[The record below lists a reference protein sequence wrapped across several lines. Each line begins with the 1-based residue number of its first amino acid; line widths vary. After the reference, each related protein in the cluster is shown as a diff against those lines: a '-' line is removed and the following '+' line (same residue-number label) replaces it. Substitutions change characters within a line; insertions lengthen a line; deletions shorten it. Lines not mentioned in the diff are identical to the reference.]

1 MLRWGLA
8 SLLLLSARVPALR
21 LAPSWRLA
29 RRPGFTARCCSSG
42 SGSIEAVAL
51 VRSYIRGR
59 SLFVGEGDLGFSS
72 FVCRALPEVQCTSS
86 TWDTPSRLE
95 TSFGNASSNVQSIV
109 ACGGRV
115 LFEVDATKLAET
127 FADERFDTIVW
138 MFPHVP
144 GKQNIKRN
152 RLLLHDFFSSAK
164 SVLAPDGHVV
174 LALAEGQS
182 GFSDLTSNQD
192 WLHSWKLSAAS
203 SEAGLLVT
211 SHQNL
216 SLEILTA
223 EGYSPKGHR
232 GHGGWFPTRRAEIF
246 RLESPRN
253 ESLAV
258 QAPVFVHEVHL
269 LAADM
274 RESAPLEAAVSEAVR
289 SLLSEQDLPPALWS
303 AHMVDLYV
311 DKQSGLVS
319 HTLQLAYC
327 STTHAVGRSAADDM
341 RSVVE
346 ALLPLRVGLQL
357 RAEKAGGKVSKAHCW
372 PIALALKEGSG
383 GVVYEKTE
391 LTASAM
397 SAALRELEPQ
407 QQQKNPAALRAHQN
421 GDLVKQAQDA
431 LWGKERA
438 DEIRKEARRL
448 WQRRV
453 GVLIHDVGHTHTVL

>member
-1 MLRWGLA
+1 M
-8 SLLLLSARVPALR
+8 R
-21 LAPSWRLA
+21 LTPSTWRIA
-29 RRPGFTARCCSSG
+29 RRPGFTARFCSSVD
-42 SGSIEAVAL
+42 SSTEAVAL

-59 SLFVGEGDLGFSS
+59 ALFVGEGDLGFSS

-95 TSFGNASSNVQSIV
+95 SSFGNASSNVESIV
-109 ACGGRV
+109 ERGGRV
-115 LFEVDATKLAET
+115 LYEVDATKLEEK
-127 FADERFDTIVW
+127 FADERFETVVW

-152 RLLLHDFFSSAK
+152 RLLINDFFSSAK
-164 SVLAPDGHVV
+164 SVLAPGGHVV

-182 GFSDLTSNQD
+182 GFSNLTSNQD

-216 SLEILTA
+216 SLEVLTT

-246 RLESPRN
+246 RLEIPSN
-253 ESLAV
+253 EDLAV

-274 RESAPLEAAVSEAVR
+274 RESAPLEAAVAEAVR
-289 SLLSEQDLPPALWS
+289 ALLSEQDLPPALWS
-303 AHMVDLYV
+303 AHMVDVYV
-311 DKQSGLVS
+311 DKSSGLVS
-319 HTLQLAYC
+319 HTLQIAYC
-327 STTHAVGRSAADDM
+327 STTHAVGRSKADEM

-346 ALLPLRVGLQL
+346 GLLPLRVGMHL
-357 RAEKAGGKVSKAHCW
+357 RVEKAGGKVSKAHCW
-372 PIALALKEGSG
+372 PIALALKEGSDQG
-383 GVVYEKTE
+383 ATTE
-391 LTASAM
+391 LTASAV

-407 QQQKNPAALRAHQN
+407 QQKNPAALRAEKN
-421 GDLVKQAQDA
+421 GNLVKQAQDE

-438 DEIRKEARRL
+438 DEIRREARRL

-453 GVLIHDVGHTHTVL
+453 GVLIHDVGHTSHNTVL